1 MALGVIDLRSP
12 TNSFEQ
18 MLFPLWA
25 SVVLPVEWGQTRNPL
40 DLDAL
45 RFPEQFIDHCY
56 GFLWLKKVFPKNY
69 SWTFRRR
76 SNHSKNS
83 HAHPQFPWRLDSWR
97 DRAVS
102 PLGHPCPEQQQLVAQ
117 GRCWEEEQERESLS
131 EDPSVLWGPSWDQGS
146 CVPMPSLRGFSLEGS
161 LVGKSHLLILTCR

>member
-56 GFLWLKKVFPKNY
+56 GFLWLKKV
-69 SWTFRRR
+69 
-76 SNHSKNS
+76 
-83 HAHPQFPWRLDSWR
+83 PQKLLLNIQEKKQPQQKFTC
-97 DRAVS
+97 S
-102 PLGHPCPEQQQLVAQ
+102 PP
-117 GRCWEEEQERESLS
+117 
-131 EDPSVLWGPSWDQGS
+131 
-146 CVPMPSLRGFSLEGS
+146 VPLEAG
-161 LVGKSHLLILTCR
+161 